1 MRYRMIPLLATGLAS
16 LSLTACGSRLVVIE
30 QCPAIPVALTEP
42 CQPPARALDTNGDLA
57 RAYLDAVECVDESS
71 LKLRAIRELAAC
83 RLQTETRRGTRPT
96 R

>member
-1 MRYRMIPLLATGLAS
+1 MRSRMIPLLATGLAS

-42 CQPPARALDTNGDLA
+42 CAPPARELVTNGDLA
-57 RAYLDAVECVDESS
+57 RAYLDATECVDEST
-71 LKLRAIRELAAC
+71 LKLRAIRELAVC
-83 RLQTETRRGTRPT
+83 RLQTDSTRGSRPS

>member
-1 MRYRMIPLLATGLAS
+1 MRSRTIPLLVTGVAS
-16 LSLTACGSRLVVIE
+16 LFLTACAPRLVVIE
-30 QCPAIPVALTEP
+30 QCPAIPVALTET
-42 CQPPARALDTNGDLA
+42 CQPPARAMDTNGDLA

-83 RLQTETRRGTRPT
+83 RLQTETRRGTRPS

>member
-1 MRYRMIPLLATGLAS
+1 M
-16 LSLTACGSRLVVIE
+16 VVIE

-42 CQPPARALDTNGDLA
+42 CALAARDLATNGDLA
-57 RAYLDAVECVDESS
+57 RAYLDATECVDESA

>member
-1 MRYRMIPLLATGLAS
+1 MRSRTIPLLVTGVAS
-16 LSLTACGSRLVVIE
+16 LFLTACAPRLVVIE
-30 QCPAIPVALTEP
+30 QCPPIPVALTEP

-57 RAYLDAVECVDESS
+57 RAYLDAVECVDESA

>member
-1 MRYRMIPLLATGLAS
+1 MRSRTIPLLVTGVAS
-16 LSLTACGSRLVVIE
+16 LFLTACAPRLVVIE

-57 RAYLDAVECVDESS
+57 RAYLDALECVDEST
-71 LKLRAIRELAAC
+71 LKLQAIKELAAC